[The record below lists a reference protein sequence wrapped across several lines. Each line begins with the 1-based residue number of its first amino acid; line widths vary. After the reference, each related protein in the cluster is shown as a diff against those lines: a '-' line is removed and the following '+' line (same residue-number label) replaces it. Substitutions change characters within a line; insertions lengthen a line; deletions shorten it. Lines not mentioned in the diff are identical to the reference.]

1 MEKYAEYRD
10 GENKHIIYYYPNG
23 KFYNHY
29 SVSVINGEECGSS
42 IAGGYSSIAEAQKM
56 MHKHRP
62 QAQRIGT
69 ENLELYDLWIAACSG
84 DNDELEKYYEN
95 GGEINR
101 RYSKFGKS
109 HSLIAGA
116 YRNGNL
122 DTVELLQKYGET
134 PEEHERDELKELYYR
149 AVMSAAEK
157 LVNYMRY
164 HNKNL
169 TKKQEYLIDDLA
181 AVMQI

>member
-1 MEKYAEYRD
+1 M
-10 GENKHIIYYYPNG
+10 
-23 KFYNHY
+23 
-29 SVSVINGEECGSS
+29 
-42 IAGGYSSIAEAQKM
+42 
-56 MHKHRP
+56 
-62 QAQRIGT
+62 
-69 ENLELYDLWIAACSG
+69 ENLMDIYDLWAAACAG
-84 DNDELEKYYEN
+84 ENETLENYYEN

-101 RYSKFGKS
+101 RYFKFGIN

-149 AVMSAAEK
+149 AVMRAAEN
-157 LVNYMRY
+157 LIDYMRY

-169 TKKQEYLIDDLA
+169 TKGQKYYIDELA
-181 AVMQI
+181 AAMQI

>member
-1 MEKYAEYRD
+1 MLDME
-10 GENKHIIYYYPNG
+10 N
-23 KFYNHY
+23 
-29 SVSVINGEECGSS
+29 
-42 IAGGYSSIAEAQKM
+42 
-56 MHKHRP
+56 
-62 QAQRIGT
+62 
-69 ENLELYDLWIAACSG
+69 LWIAACSG

-149 AVMSAAEK
+149 AVMSVAEK